1 MNRQEAVLYFCKY
14 TLKYTWKR
22 TVISTA
28 VVIAVVGTMVH
39 YGSKT
44 FGGDGTLL
52 AAPGPESRQ
61 RISAPDPIA
70 SKETRPNNDAPGAEY
85 GWGPLRLVDW

>member
-1 MNRQEAVLYFCKY
+1 LYSWKY

-44 FGGDGTLL
+44 FGGDATLL
-52 AAPGPESRQ
+52 AAPDSESRQ
-61 RISAPDPIA
+61 RIAAHDPVA
-70 SKETRPNNDAPGAEY
+70 SKETRPGSDAPGAEY